1 MLRASL
7 ANRLVDCDPRAPD
20 FVQDPYPFYRHL
32 HRTTPRF
39 TWAQY
44 GHWCFASHRDVNA
57 LLRDRRFGR
66 QILHVASREELG
78 LPPQDPA
85 LKAFDDV
92 ERYSLLELEP
102 PLHTQLRGF
111 INRPF
116 LARAIDRLAAPIG
129 GLANRLIDELPA
141 GRTADLLVAFAR
153 PLALITIVEL
163 LGLGVEAAPLIAAW
177 SQQMVAMYQF
187 ARSRQTEA
195 AAVGATHAFV
205 AFLRDEI
212 AARRARPRDDLISRL
227 IAAEADGRRLDEDQ
241 LVSLCVLLVNAGHE
255 ATASTLANALAL
267 LLGETGLLKADRARP
282 PGAALVEECLRF
294 DPPLHLF
301 TRYALEPCE
310 IDGIGLSKGEKIGLL
325 LAAAN
330 HDPAQFAA
338 PERFDPVP
346 LAQPAFEFRGRHPF
360 LLRRAASA
368 ARIADWPGRPVRAAA
383 GSGPCCGAALSRH
396 LSFPPAGRPLGGLVR
411 LSDPP
416 ALSAKAL
423 RRLGPPPV
431 DLAEPVFQIE
441 AICGRLKVGEI
452 ELFIARQ
459 EAAAPCRKP
468 EL

>member
-1 MLRASL
+1 MTPAGL

-20 FVQDPYPFYRHL
+20 FVQDPYAFYRHL

-39 TWAQY
+39 YWAQY

-66 QILHVASREELG
+66 QILHMATREELG
-78 LPPQDPA
+78 LPPQDLG

-129 GLANRLIDELPA
+129 VLAHRLIDALPG
-141 GRTADLLVAFAR
+141 GRKADLLVAFAR
-153 PLALITIVEL
+153 PLALLTIVEL
-163 LGLGVEAAPLIAAW
+163 LGLAEEAAPRLAAW

-195 AAVGATHAFV
+195 AAVTATQAFV
-205 AFLRDEI
+205 AFLRSEI
-212 AARRARPRDDLISRL
+212 AARRARPRDDLIGRL
-227 IAAEADGRRLDEDQ
+227 IAAETDGRRLDEDQ

-267 LLGETGLLKADRARP
+267 LLGKARRPIAERKRAP
-282 PGAALVEECLRF
+282 DAALIEECLRF

-301 TRYALEPCE
+301 TRYALEPCD
-310 IDGIGLSKGEKIGLL
+310 IDGISLAKGERIGLL
-325 LAAAN
+325 LGAAN

-338 PERFDPVP
+338 PERFDFDRSPNPHVSFGAGIHFCLGAP
-346 LAQPAFEFRGRHPF
+346 LARLELQIGLAVLFER
-360 LLRRAASA
+360 L
-368 ARIADWPGRPVRAAA
+368 PGL
-383 GSGPCCGAALSRH
+383 AL
-396 LSFPPAGRPLGGLVR
+396 
-411 LSDPP
+411 
-416 ALSAKAL
+416 AKAP
-423 RRLGPPPV
+423 RYRNTYH
-431 DLAEPVFQIE
+431 F
-441 AICGRLKVGEI
+441 
-452 ELFIARQ
+452 RQ
-459 EAAAPCRKP
+459 PDALWATW
-468 EL
+468 